1 MDKGNNRGH
10 LSLVLVCFFVVLI
23 NILPI
28 PAHAVEVKNIDMS
41 DKFEYLIEPFD
52 VEASDV
58 RELKSA
64 GALRWKKY
72 KGITDLSGKL
82 GEKPTVWFRAKLPD
96 SITRDTGIYFDE
108 LYAQSLDIY
117 IGDDLVYT
125 KSREYIQHY
134 NSLILPLVSDD
145 NSGYIYLKLMS
156 SAAKAG
162 PSSQVLISSYN
173 ALQKNYIS
181 KGLFNIYFGLALEI
195 TGLAI
200 LFISIISS
208 KHEKT
213 LGFSLSIILL
223 SLGFIILSFRT
234 NFTMFFQSFEK
245 EIFLIYDIALFL
257 LFPSL
262 TYFFKSIVTENEYNF
277 LRKFFK
283 FQLLYSILCIL
294 ISIINPIFKYKYNY
308 IYSILTIPVVGFLFI
323 IQLIFLISIGLKKI
337 KSKNTNAKIFMLGFG
352 LFSFGIIID
361 LVLYFLVNINQSF
374 QIWRFGLILFV
385 ITLLVLFA
393 KTYAE
398 HKDRADSY
406 ELELKDISEKARL
419 DYLTKLPNRLAIY
432 EIFEKISAQLESESL
447 PLSIAIID
455 IDDFKH
461 INDTYGHVAGDFILV
476 ELAKLTREILGP
488 KGELGR
494 WGGEEFLIIFPA
506 MNQSIAHHTS
516 DNLRKQISNHKFEY
530 QNHIINVTLSFGI
543 STFVKGSTL
552 IECVDSA
559 DQALYIAKSSGK
571 NCVVSSSKAL

>member
-1 MDKGNNRGH
+1 MDKGNNKGH

-23 NILPI
+23 NILPMS
-28 PAHAVEVKNIDMS
+28 AHAVEVKNIDMS

-58 RELKSA
+58 RELKSS
-64 GALRWKKY
+64 GARRWKKY
-72 KGITDLSGKL
+72 KGIADLSGKL

-125 KSREYIQHY
+125 KSREYLQHY
-134 NSLILPLVSDD
+134 NSLILPLASDD
-145 NSGYIYLKLMS
+145 NSDYIYLKLMS

-173 ALQKNYIS
+173 TLQKNYIS

-223 SLGFIILSFRT
+223 SLGFVILSFRT

-262 TYFFKSIVTENEYNF
+262 TYFFKSIIKKHNKF
-277 LRKFFK
+277 LILFFK
-283 FQLLYSILCIL
+283 IQATYSIFCFIIMTINSFLNYKL
-294 ISIINPIFKYKYNY
+294 NFFYSYISMPII
-308 IYSILTIPVVGFLFI
+308 GFLFVL
-323 IQLIFLISIGLKKI
+323 QVIFLIMLGLPLALEQNFYARIFMIGFLFLGIGL
-337 KSKNTNAKIFMLGFG
+337 
-352 LFSFGIIID
+352 IID
-361 LVLYFLVNINQSF
+361 ICMYLLININQSF
-374 QIWRFGLILFV
+374 QVWRIGLIVFV
-385 ITLLVLFA
+385 LSLLTLFA
-393 KTYAE
+393 RTYSE

-406 ELELKDISEKARL
+406 AIELKNISEKARL

-432 EIFEKISAQLESESL
+432 EMFEKISAQLESESL

-506 MNQSIAHHTS
+506 MNQSIAHHTA
-516 DNLRKQISNHKFEY
+516 DNLRRQIAQHSFKYKN
-530 QNHIINVTLSFGI
+530 QIIEITLSLGI
-543 STFVKGSTL
+543 STFIKGSTL

-559 DQALYIAKSSGK
+559 DKALYLAKSNGK
-571 NCVVSSSKAL
+571 NCVVSTNKII

>member
-1 MDKGNNRGH
+1 MYKGHNRGFW
-10 LSLVLVCFFVVLI
+10 SLVLVCFLIFFV
-23 NILPI
+23 NII
-28 PAHAVEVKNIDMS
+28 PLTAKAVGSLSVDMS

-52 VEASDV
+52 VNTDDIG
-58 RELKSA
+58 ELSSNNN
-64 GALRWKKY
+64 LNWKKY
-72 KGITDLSGKL
+72 NGINDLSAKL
-82 GEKPTVWFRAKLPD
+82 GDKPTVWFRAKLPD

-134 NSLILPLVSDD
+134 NSLILSLSLTDSSKFIYMRLKSSAPKIGPCNTVTIDIFSKLQ
-145 NSGYIYLKLMS
+145 NIYLTK
-156 SAAKAG
+156 G
-162 PSSQVLISSYN
+162 IS
-173 ALQKNYIS
+173 
-181 KGLFNIYFGLALEI
+181 NIYIGVSL
-195 TGLAI
+195 I
-200 LFISIISS
+200 LIGFTTFIISLIG
-208 KHEKT
+208 KKQDKKT
-213 LGFSLSIILL
+213 SLSLSFILT
-223 SLGFIILSFRT
+223 SLGIMLLIVRT
-234 NFTMFFQSFEK
+234 NTFMFLSQFE
-245 EIFLIYDIALFL
+245 ELLFLLYDIALFS

-294 ISIINPIFKYKYNY
+294 ISIINSIFKYKYNY
-308 IYSILTIPVVGFLFI
+308 IYSILTIPIVGFLFI

-352 LFSFGIIID
+352 LFSFGIIVD
-361 LVLYFLVNINQSF
+361 LVLYFLVNISQSF

-406 ELELKDISEKARL
+406 ELELKNISETARL
-419 DYLTKLPNRLAIY
+419 DYLTKLPNRLALY
-432 EIFEKISAQLESESL
+432 EMFEKISAQLDSESL

-476 ELAKLTREILGP
+476 ELAKLTCEILGP

-494 WGGEEFLIIFPA
+494 WGGEEFLVIFPA

-516 DNLRKQISNHKFEY
+516 DNLRKQISKHKFEY
-530 QNHIINVTLSFGI
+530 QNHTINVTLSFGI
-543 STFVKGSTL
+543 STFVNGSTL